1 MISMV
6 LTKVVRLGQ
15 KALLRAEDILNKLFG
30 SEQNILYY
38 HGAIPNFFMWMLFL
52 SGLLLF
58 AYYTCTLEAA
68 YQSVEY
74 ITQKI
79 PFGDMIRGIHRYAAD
94 GMMLAVIL
102 HALRVYFTDRY
113 REYRIIAW
121 YSGVALI
128 VMMYVIGISGYI
140 LVWDERSYL
149 IVKGI
154 AGFLGAV
161 PFIGESLSHAFINDN
176 VISNYTMSMSFFLH
190 AGISLALLV
199 MLWIHYMRIS
209 RPLVNVTWAIGC
221 LLAGIVLVF
230 SALFPATSG
239 PEASFVVEP
248 TYFDVDWFYL
258 WIFPVMKMVGYP
270 LTWLIVLPAIV
281 IAVILPSLVQ
291 SKDHE
296 AADVNANKCVGCKLC
311 SVDCPYEAIY
321 MAPRNDDSKFKEI
334 AVVIDDRCAE
344 CGLCVGACNFDA
356 IELPFNTSPVVMDDI
371 RMALEEGAEPAVV

>member
-1 MISMV
+1 M
-6 LTKVVRLGQ
+6 LTKIVRAGQVV
-15 KALLRAEDILNKLFG
+15 LLKLEDLLNKVFG

-79 PFGDMIRGIHRYAAD
+79 PFGDMIRGMHRYAAD
-94 GMMLAVIL
+94 GMMLAVWL

-121 YSGVALI
+121 YSGIALT
-128 VMMYVIGISGYI
+128 VMMLVIGISGYI

-149 IVKGI
+149 IVKKI
-154 AGFLGAV
+154 SEFLAVV
-161 PFIGESLSHAFINDN
+161 PFIGESMSHAFINDN

-190 AGISLALLV
+190 AGISLSLLV

-239 PEASFVVEP
+239 PEANFTVDP
-248 TYFDVDWFYL
+248 TYFDIDWFYL
-258 WIFPVMKMVGYP
+258 WIFPVMDIVGYP
-270 LTWLIVLPAIV
+270 LTWLIVIPALVLVVLLPNF
-281 IAVILPSLVQ
+281 VQ

-296 AADVNANKCVGCKLC
+296 AAAVNSDKCVGCKLC
-311 SVDCPYEAIY
+311 SVDCPYEAIH
-321 MAPRNDDSKFKEI
+321 MAPRNDGSKFKEI
-334 AVVIDDRCAE
+334 AVVTDARCAE

-356 IELPFNTSPVVMDDI
+356 IELPFNTSPIVMDDI
-371 RMALEEGAEPAVV
+371 RMALEQEEPVAA

>member
-1 MISMV
+1 
-6 LTKVVRLGQ
+6 
-15 KALLRAEDILNKLFG
+15 
-30 SEQNILYY
+30 
-38 HGAIPNFFMWMLFL
+38 MWMLFL

-94 GMMLAVIL
+94 GMMIAVAL

-128 VMMYVIGISGYI
+128 VMMMVIGISGYI

-149 IVKGI
+149 IVKMMSE
-154 AGFLGAV
+154 FLGTL
-161 PFIGESLSHAFINDN
+161 PFVGESLSHAFINDN

-190 AGISLALLV
+190 AGISLSLLV

-221 LLAGIVLVF
+221 LLAGIVLVV

-239 PEASFVVEP
+239 PEANFTVEP

-258 WIFPVMKMVGYP
+258 WIFPVMKAVGYP
-270 LTWLIVLPAIV
+270 LTWLIVLPALV
-281 IAVILPSLVQ
+281 ILTILPSLVK

-296 AADVNANKCVGCKLC
+296 AANVNSDKCVGCKLC

-321 MAPRNDDSKFKEI
+321 MAPRTDGSKFKEI
-334 AVVIDDRCAE
+334 AIVIDERCAE

-356 IELPFNTSPVVMDDI
+356 IELPFNLSPIVMDDI
-371 RMALEEGAEPAVV
+371 RMALEEGAEPVAA

>member
-1 MISMV
+1 MISAV
-6 LTKVVRLGQ
+6 LTKIVREGQ
-15 KALLRAEDILNKLFG
+15 KALLKLEDLLNKVFG

-79 PFGDMIRGIHRYAAD
+79 PFGDIIRGLHRYAAD
-94 GMMLAVIL
+94 GMMLAVWL

-121 YSGVALI
+121 YSGIALTI
-128 VMMYVIGISGYI
+128 MMLAIGISGYI
-140 LVWDERSYL
+140 LVWDERSL
-149 IVKGI
+149 IIVTMVSE
-154 AGFLGAV
+154 FLAAV
-161 PFIGESLSHAFINDN
+161 PFIGDALSHAFINDN
-176 VISNYTMSMSFFLH
+176 VISNLTMAMSFFIH
-190 AGISLALLV
+190 AGISLSLLV
-199 MLWIHYMRIS
+199 MLWVHYMRIS

-230 SALFPATSG
+230 SAMFPAISG
-239 PEASFVVEP
+239 PEADFTVQP

-258 WIFPVMKMVGYP
+258 WIFPVMKIIGYP
-270 LTWLIVLPAIV
+270 LTWLMVVAGVV
-281 IAVILPSLVQ
+281 IATILPSLVE

-296 AADVNANKCVGCKLC
+296 PASVNSNKCVGCKLC

-321 MAPRNDDSKFKEI
+321 MAPRNDGSKFKELAI
-334 AVVIDDRCAE
+334 VIDERCAE

-356 IELPFNTSPVVMDDI
+356 IELPHTMSPVVMDDI
-371 RMALEEGAEPAVV
+371 RMALEQDEAVAA

>member
-1 MISMV
+1 MISAV
-6 LTKVVRLGQ
+6 LTKIVRLGQ
-15 KALLRAEDILNKLFG
+15 QTLLRIEDILNKIFG

-79 PFGDMIRGIHRYAAD
+79 PFGDIIRGVHRYAAD
-94 GMMLAVIL
+94 GMMLAVLL

-121 YSGVALI
+121 YSGIALTF
-128 VMMYVIGISGYI
+128 MMMVIGISGYI
-140 LVWDERSYL
+140 LVWDERSFL
-149 IVKGI
+149 IVQKVSE
-154 AGFLGAV
+154 FLAVV
-161 PFIGESLSHAFINDN
+161 PFIGESLSHAFVNDD
-176 VISNYTMSMSFFLH
+176 VISNYTMSMAFFLH
-190 AGISLALLV
+190 AGISLSLLV
-199 MLWIHYMRIS
+199 VLWIHYMRIS

-221 LLAGIVLVF
+221 LLSGIVLIF
-230 SALFPATSG
+230 AAFFPATSG
-239 PEASFVVEP
+239 PEANFTVEP
-248 TYFDVDWFYL
+248 TYFDIDWFYL
-258 WIFPVMKMVGYP
+258 WTFPIMDTLGYP
-270 LTWLIVLPAIV
+270 LTWLVLVGGIVTAI
-281 IAVILPSLVQ
+281 ILPSLVD
-291 SKDHE
+291 SRDHE
-296 AADVNANKCVGCKLC
+296 AATVNSNKCVGCKLC

-321 MAPRNDDSKFKEI
+321 MAERNDDSKFKEI
-334 AVVIDDRCAE
+334 AVVIDERCAE

-371 RMALEEGAEPAVV
+371 RIALEQEPAAV

>member
-1 MISMV
+1 MISVV
-6 LTKVVRLGQ
+6 LTKIVREGQ
-15 KALLRAEDILNKLFG
+15 KVLLRIEDILNKILG
-30 SEQNILYY
+30 SEQNVLYY

-94 GMMLAVIL
+94 AMMLAVWL
-102 HALRVYFTDRY
+102 HALRVYLTDRY

-121 YSGVALI
+121 YSGVALT
-128 VMMYVIGISGYI
+128 VMMLIIGISGYI
-140 LVWDERSYL
+140 LVWDERSYI
-149 IVKGI
+149 IVKMMSE
-154 AGFLGAV
+154 FLGAL
-161 PFIGESLSHAFINDN
+161 PFVGETLSHAFINDN

-190 AGISLALLV
+190 AGISLSLLV

-221 LLAGIVLVF
+221 LLAGIVLVV

-239 PEASFVVEP
+239 PEANFTVEP
-248 TYFDVDWFYL
+248 TYFDIDWFYL
-258 WIFPVMKMVGYP
+258 WIFPVMKAVGYP
-270 LTWLIVLPAIV
+270 LTWLIVLPALV
-281 IAVILPSLVQ
+281 VVTILPSLIK

-296 AADVNANKCVGCKLC
+296 AANVNANKCVGCKLC

-321 MAPRNDDSKFKEI
+321 MAPRNDGSKFKEI
-334 AVVIDDRCAE
+334 AIVIDERCAE

-356 IELPFNTSPVVMDDI
+356 IELPFNLSPVVMDDI
-371 RMALEEGAEPAVV
+371 RMALEEGAEPVAA